1 MIAKMCAFVPYGDVV
16 YKTDTFQTIF
26 KQNSSKINI
35 LNAWIWKDN
44 WDFFVHGVIFLG
56 SLWTRDM

>member
-35 LNAWIWKDN
+35 LNA
-44 WDFFVHGVIFLG
+44 
-56 SLWTRDM
+56 